1 VESYDIIDAVFGVA
15 LVCGSSEGRLL
26 DSQRHCIVDF
36 DMFHHLV
43 SLCLSLPA
51 LYAEDESAKKK
62 LHVATG
68 GLNDL
73 HALRLVLVAHI
84 VQILTT
90 ASSCLSDDGKL
101 ATSVIVMSRINS
113 MSNMDFS

>member
-1 VESYDIIDAVFGVA
+1 MVFLAA
-15 LVCGSSEGRLL
+15 LVCDSTEGRHL
-26 DSQRHCIVDF
+26 DVQRHCILDF

-51 LYAEDESAKKK
+51 LYAEDETTKKR

-73 HALRLVLVAHI
+73 HALRLVFVAHI
-84 VQILTT
+84 VQILMT
-90 ASSCLSDDGKL
+90 ATSCLTTDGKHVNRL
-101 ATSVIVMSRINS
+101 SLSHVYKQLVIRRCCCCKQRLL
-113 MSNMDFS
+113 